1 MVITVPDY
9 FHDFHCLAGSCPDTC
24 CGQWEIVVD
33 AAAKARYLSVE
44 GKLGRRIRAALTT
57 RDGEDVMVL
66 ENGKCPLLTED
77 GLCEIVLQ
85 KGEDFLSETCHTHP
99 RFTEIYGNLQETMLS
114 ISCPEAARLLLTREK
129 PLSFVTT
136 RNNAPP
142 EPTDLEPELFVALS
156 QGRDTAMAILQRRS
170 LPLSD
175 RLALFLEF
183 AHRLERL
190 TDDGRYYAAQSLSH
204 RYRDEGYCLR
214 RLARLR
220 RKRRGGDFAP
230 LKALLLS
237 MEHLSADT
245 PAIFAA
251 LEAPVLE
258 GDEVPLEQLAV
269 YLLFRWWRKASCDGY
284 LWRQAG
290 AIAAGVLAVAALTP
304 LFGGV
309 LEAARRFSKEVE
321 HSDENRAAL
330 THAMDGADFSL
341 SALLSLL

>member
-1 MVITVPDY
+1 MVVTVPDY

-33 AAAKARYLSVE
+33 EAAKARYLSVE
-44 GKLGRRIRAALTT
+44 GELGRRIRAALTT

-136 RNNAPP
+136 RNDTPP
-142 EPTDLEPELFVALS
+142 EPTDLEPGLFVALS

-170 LPLSD
+170 LALSD

-183 AHRLERL
+183 AHRLEQL
-190 TDDGRYYAAQSLSH
+190 TDAGRYFAAQGLSD
-204 RYRDEGYCLR
+204 RYRDGEYGLK

-220 RKRRGGDFAP
+220 RKRRGGGFAP

-237 MEHLSADT
+237 MEHLASDT

-251 LEAPVLE
+251 LEAPVLDR
-258 GDEVPLEQLAV
+258 DEIPLEQLAV
-269 YLLFRWWRKASCDGY
+269 YLLFRWWRKASCDGS

-290 AIAAGVLAVAALTP
+290 SIAAGVLTVAALTP
-304 LFGGV
+304 LCGGV

-321 HSDENRAAL
+321 HSEENRAAL
-330 THAMDGADFSL
+330 THAVDGADFSL

>member
-1 MVITVPDY
+1 M
-9 FHDFHCLAGSCPDTC
+9 
-24 CGQWEIVVD
+24 
-33 AAAKARYLSVE
+33 
-44 GKLGRRIRAALTT
+44 
-57 RDGEDVMVL
+57 
-66 ENGKCPLLTED
+66 
-77 GLCEIVLQ
+77 
-85 KGEDFLSETCHTHP
+85 
-99 RFTEIYGNLQETMLS
+99 
-114 ISCPEAARLLLTREK
+114 
-129 PLSFVTT
+129 
-136 RNNAPP
+136 
-142 EPTDLEPELFVALS
+142 
-156 QGRDTAMAILQRRS
+156 
-170 LPLSD
+170 
-175 RLALFLEF
+175 EF

-258 GDEVPLEQLAV
+258 RDQVPLEQLAV

-290 AIAAGVLAVAALTP
+290 AIAAGVLTVAALTP
-304 LFGGV
+304 LCGSI

-321 HSDENRAAL
+321 HSEENRAAL

>member
-44 GKLGRRIRAALTT
+44 GDLGRRIRAALTT

-66 ENGKCPLLTED
+66 ENGKCPLLTGD

-129 PLSFVTT
+129 PLSFLTT
-136 RNNAPP
+136 RNDTPP

-204 RYRDEGYCLR
+204 RYRTR
-214 RLARLR
+214 ATA
-220 RKRRGGDFAP
+220 FAV
-230 LKALLLS
+230 L
-237 MEHLSADT
+237 
-245 PAIFAA
+245 PAF
-251 LEAPVLE
+251 
-258 GDEVPLEQLAV
+258 G
-269 YLLFRWWRKASCDGY
+269 AS
-284 LWRQAG
+284 AG
-290 AIAAGVLAVAALTP
+290 AATLHP
-304 LFGGV
+304 
-309 LEAARRFSKEVE
+309 
-321 HSDENRAAL
+321 
-330 THAMDGADFSL
+330 
-341 SALLSLL
+341 

>member
-33 AAAKARYLSVE
+33 EAAKARYLSVE
-44 GKLGRRIRAALTT
+44 GDLGRRIRAALTT

-129 PLSFVTT
+129 PLSFLTT
-136 RNNAPP
+136 RNDAPP
-142 EPTDLEPELFVALS
+142 EPTDLEPGLFVALS

-190 TDDGRYYAAQSLSH
+190 TDDGRYYAAQGLSQ
-204 RYRDEGYCLR
+204 
-214 RLARLR
+214 
-220 RKRRGGDFAP
+220 
-230 LKALLLS
+230 
-237 MEHLSADT
+237 
-245 PAIFAA
+245 
-251 LEAPVLE
+251 VLE
-258 GDEVPLEQLAV
+258 GVSLTAPRIPLYSNFTGLP
-269 YLLFRWWRKASCDGY
+269 Y
-284 LWRQAG
+284 
-290 AIAAGVLAVAALTP
+290 
-304 LFGGV
+304 
-309 LEAARRFSKEVE
+309 EAASLKENLASQVSHPVRWEAAVRHMIAQGADTFLELGPGKTLSGLIGRIDSGVRAFPVETAEELAQAAKEV
-321 HSDENRAAL
+321 RAC
-330 THAMDGADFSL
+330 
-341 SALLSLL
+341 

>member
-1 MVITVPDY
+1 
-9 FHDFHCLAGSCPDTC
+9 
-24 CGQWEIVVD
+24 
-33 AAAKARYLSVE
+33 
-44 GKLGRRIRAALTT
+44 
-57 RDGEDVMVL
+57 
-66 ENGKCPLLTED
+66 
-77 GLCEIVLQ
+77 
-85 KGEDFLSETCHTHP
+85 
-99 RFTEIYGNLQETMLS
+99 MLS

-136 RNNAPP
+136 RNDAPP
-142 EPTDLEPELFVALS
+142 EPTDLEPGLFVALS

-190 TDDGRYYAAQSLSH
+190 TDDGRYFAAQGLSH

-290 AIAAGVLAVAALTP
+290 AIAAGVLTVAALTP
-304 LFGGV
+304 LCGSV

-321 HSDENRAAL
+321 HSEENRAAL